1 MEVTV
6 NKRSGLVKKAVY
18 DIRSVVDDCRSQ
30 VVGGLK
36 AGLQIWES
44 AVIPMLLNN
53 ADTWQEI
60 SHRTIHKLEQL
71 QLSFLRCLLGVGTGC
86 PKPLLYSE
94 TGVMLMEFRILE
106 KKLMFLHHLS
116 NLPETSL
123 AAEILKVQ
131 RDLGLPGI
139 AHDCRE
145 FLCKFGLRDLSR
157 YLKSQFK
164 RIVKSKICELNRN
177 KIIEH
182 TKSKNYKKVDIEK
195 LVKDDF
201 SLKKY
206 FLNLNVSDARLR
218 FKIASFMTPSVK
230 MNFPSDNVFAKQL
243 WACEGCTGDSD
254 VGIRDTQHHILN
266 CRAYVDFRKG
276 KNFSSD
282 TDLVDYFKLVLKKR
296 SEV

>member
-123 AAEILKVQ
+123 AA
-131 RDLGLPGI
+131 
-139 AHDCRE
+139 
-145 FLCKFGLRDLSR
+145 
-157 YLKSQFK
+157 
-164 RIVKSKICELNRN
+164 
-177 KIIEH
+177 
-182 TKSKNYKKVDIEK
+182 
-195 LVKDDF
+195 
-201 SLKKY
+201 
-206 FLNLNVSDARLR
+206 
-218 FKIASFMTPSVK
+218 
-230 MNFPSDNVFAKQL
+230 
-243 WACEGCTGDSD
+243 
-254 VGIRDTQHHILN
+254 
-266 CRAYVDFRKG
+266 
-276 KNFSSD
+276 
-282 TDLVDYFKLVLKKR
+282 
-296 SEV
+296 